1 MIRHRYIHKIC
12 ISAMIAAVILTILF
26 MQGESLGIQPVS
38 SSPEYE
44 SRLFD
49 DSRVHTIDLQIDDWN
64 CLSENGQTPASG
76 CIFPVHIP
84 LSDAGNYF
92 PLHGDLYQE
101 TILRL

>member
-12 ISAMIAAVILTILF
+12 ISAMIAAVILTALF

-49 DSRVHTIDLQIDDWN
+49 DSRY
-64 CLSENGQTPASG
+64 
-76 CIFPVHIP
+76 IP
-84 LSDAGNYF
+84 L
-92 PLHGDLYQE
+92 
-101 TILRL
+101 TCRLMTGIHFLKLLPRKLTFNVMLS